1 MTKYKKHLIFLFL
14 LLPVVFYAC
23 EETDNITISPEPQN
37 QLRVVGSSTINK
49 APDIA
54 KTQIGVQ
61 TIAKEVDPAIDENN
75 RKTDAIIS
83 ALKQLGVAEKDIQ
96 TSSFNIYPQRDYQRP
111 NEIIGF
117 QVDNML
123 SVTFR
128 DLTKIGKCLQSAIN
142 AGANNIYGVSF
153 TLADPESV
161 RSEARILA
169 IQDARKKA
177 ESMATAAGIK
187 LDKII
192 SVNELY
198 STVSVDART
207 YDKAA
212 AEAAVP
218 IQPGELGVTV
228 QVELVYLIK

>member
-1 MTKYKKHLIFLFL
+1 MRKHKKYLTLMFV
-14 LLPVVFYAC
+14 LLPVIFYAC
-23 EETDNITISPEPQN
+23 EETDNITINPEPQN
-37 QLRVVGSSTINK
+37 QLRVIGSSTINK

-61 TIAKEVDPAIDENN
+61 TIAKEVEPAIDENN
-75 RKTDAIIS
+75 RKTDAVVS
-83 ALKQLGVAEKDIQ
+83 ALKQLGIAEKDIQ
-96 TSSFNIYPQRDYQRP
+96 THSFNIYPQRDYQKP

-142 AGANNIYGVSF
+142 AGANNIYGINF
-153 TLADPESV
+153 TLADPESA

-187 LDKII
+187 LDKIV
-192 SVNELY
+192 SVNEIY
-198 STVSVDART
+198 SVVSVDART
-207 YDKAA
+207 YDKASV
-212 AEAAVP
+212 EASVP

-228 QVELVYLIK
+228 QVELVYIIK